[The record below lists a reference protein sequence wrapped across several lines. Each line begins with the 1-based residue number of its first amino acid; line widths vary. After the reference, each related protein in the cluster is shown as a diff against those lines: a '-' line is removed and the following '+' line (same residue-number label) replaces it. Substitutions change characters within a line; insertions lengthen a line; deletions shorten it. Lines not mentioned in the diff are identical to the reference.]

1 MANCCVKELAYT
13 CVLLLISSSWGL
25 TMGYWSSAQKSFEE
39 DFHIGQDYNTSMK
52 STLFNLLAPGACICG
67 GPIINLFVRK
77 CGRKI
82 PAAIIAG
89 FAFASW
95 IALGCVS
102 FASSDSLPN
111 LFPVACVF
119 RVFLGISVGATS
131 TVVPMYITELA
142 PPALSGAFG
151 TLHQVGI
158 SIGASFCYALG
169 CIPSFRWGQMALCSA
184 IPTGLNLILIWFIPE
199 SPVVGRQEEV
209 SHDTGAKESLC
220 QRKFVRPF
228 VISLLL
234 MVFQQYGGT
243 SAFLANLQ
251 KILDDAGSALDPK
264 YACLL
269 VGVAGAV
276 ASLIGSPLV
285 GHFGRKVMWFV
296 SSVGQTAALFIAAG
310 QEKWQWNKYI
320 PVIMLFLDNFIFGLG
335 TAPIPWFFVPE
346 LFPDSVRSLAASII
360 TAFCWIIGTALFFIW
375 DVMKE
380 NIGQAGGFLVFGVIM
395 ALSTI
400 FSFFLPTP
408 KPRDENEMESYKSA
422 PLLDN

>member
-1 MANCCVKELAYT
+1 MVNFCVKELGYT

-25 TMGYWSSAQKSFEE
+25 TMGYWSSAQETFET
-39 DFHIGQDYNTSMK
+39 DFEIGEAYNSSMK

-77 CGRKI
+77 CGRRI

-95 IALGCVS
+95 IALGAIG
-102 FASSDSLPN
+102 FASNLPK
-111 LFPVACVF
+111 LYGVACVF
-119 RVFLGISVGATS
+119 RVFLGVSVGATS

-169 CIPSFRWGQMALCSA
+169 CIPSFRWWHVAFCSA

-199 SPVVGRQEEV
+199 SPAVGRQEEV

-220 QRKFVRPF
+220 QRKFVKPF

-251 KILDDAGSALDPK
+251 QIFKDAGSSLNEK

-276 ASLIGSPLV
+276 SSLIGSPLV
-285 GHFGRKVMWFV
+285 GLFGRKVMTFV
-296 SSVGQTAALFIAAG
+296 SSLGQTSALFIDAG
-310 QEKWQWNKYI
+310 QEKWHWNSVI

-346 LFPDSVRSLAASII
+346 LFPDSVRPLAASII

-375 DVMKE
+375 DVMKKA
-380 NIGQAGGFLVFGVIM
+380 IGQAGGFLVFGVIM

-400 FSFFLPTP
+400 FSFFLPNP
-408 KPRDENEMESYKSA
+408 KLGDENEMESYKSA